1 MYPDLLKQSQYLPG
15 EGVNQQDQHP
25 ADQIIQADADF
36 DDLFQPAELI
46 GANGLGGKIETA
58 IPRLTAGICT

>member
-15 EGVNQQDQHP
+15 EGVNQHNQNP
-25 ADQIIQADADF
+25 ADQIIQADPDF
-36 DDLFQPAELI
+36 DDLLQPAELI
-46 GANGLGGKIETA
+46 SSYGLGGKIETA